1 MSCAPWCG
9 NTVETC
15 PRLTVLDTVINRRKP
30 REAHHEGHVSIFLF
44 PHSVFQIAHSL
55 SLLLEHGSYYTLLQM
70 QVETFSVVS
79 RSLIFSKPQILY
91 AGRQRCQVHLSFTE
105 MNLGNWL
112 VGSSPGHQR
121 GHFQLCC
128 GNCRETGFWWEHGA
142 FLSQKR
148 SAQDSLRIK
157 P

>member
-15 PRLTVLDTVINRRKP
+15 SRLTVLDTVINRRKP
-30 REAHHEGHVSIFLF
+30 RAAHHEGHVSIFLF
-44 PHSVFQIAHSL
+44 PHSVFQISHSL
-55 SLLLEHGSYYTLLQM
+55 SSTGTWELLHVATNAGWEL
-70 QVETFSVVS
+70 SVVS
-79 RSLIFSKPQILY
+79 RSLIFSKPRILY
-91 AGRQRCQVHLSFTE
+91 AGEQRSRVHPSFTE

-121 GHFQLCC
+121 GHFLLCC
-128 GNCRETGFWWEHGA
+128 GNCRETGFWWKHGA
-142 FLSQKR
+142 FLSQER
-148 SAQDSLRIK
+148 SAQDSLRSK